1 MNVFGVIMRVYSY
14 LFHLV
19 LGLIL
24 IAISAVTLI
33 GGAHNLKL
41 GMLPW
46 SGATLTYSLLALGA
60 LGVILVGLAVRGS
73 LRIAFFLWSL
83 VVVGFLVKGYI
94 FSSYVFSG
102 PGEFWK
108 ALIFILGSIL
118 AVVGAWFSWKQ
129 APASR

>member
-1 MNVFGVIMRVYSY
+1 
-14 LFHLV
+14 
-19 LGLIL
+19 
-24 IAISAVTLI
+24 
-33 GGAHNLKL
+33 
-41 GMLPW
+41 
-46 SGATLTYSLLALGA
+46 
-60 LGVILVGLAVRGS
+60 VGLAVRGS